1 MIVRYKCFLPPSLSL
16 LQTSSESTVV
26 QGGWGYW
33 GSWGKSLMST
43 ASATVATVGEEIQK
57 MDVYILMSEFLVCLC
72 LSNSQFVLSLWCHV
86 KQYVCSF
93 SQHG

>member
-33 GSWGKSLMST
+33 GSWGKSIMST
-43 ASATVATVGEEIQK
+43 ASATVATVGEENQK
-57 MDVYILMSEFLVCLC
+57 LCVLFVAILCSHGVMLNNMCA
-72 LSNSQFVLSLWCHV
+72 LSVSICKLKNI
-86 KQYVCSF
+86 
-93 SQHG
+93 